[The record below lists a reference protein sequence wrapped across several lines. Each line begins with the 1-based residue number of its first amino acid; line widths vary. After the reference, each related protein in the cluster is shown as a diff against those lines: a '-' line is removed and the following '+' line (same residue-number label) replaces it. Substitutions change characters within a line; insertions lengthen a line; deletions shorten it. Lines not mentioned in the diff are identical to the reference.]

1 MIKTIFEE
9 REAIGEAR
17 GRADE
22 RVIAKAET
30 VLTILR
36 AKFKRISKGIE
47 TSIRQMTD
55 PVALDSLA
63 VHAAQSKTLDEFL
76 EALK

>member
-1 MIKTIFEE
+1 MIKKIFEE

-17 GRADE
+17 GEARGKAGG
-22 RVIAKAET
+22 KAEA
-30 VLTILR
+30 VLAILR
-36 AKFKRISKGIE
+36 AKFKRTPKGIE

-63 VHAAQSKTLDEFL
+63 VHAAQSTTLNEFS